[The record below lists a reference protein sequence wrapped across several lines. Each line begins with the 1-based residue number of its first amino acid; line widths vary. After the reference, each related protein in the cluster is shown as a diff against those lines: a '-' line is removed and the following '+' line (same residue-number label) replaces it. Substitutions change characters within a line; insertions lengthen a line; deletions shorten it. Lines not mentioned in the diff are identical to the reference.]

1 MKATEKAAQKPV
13 KVKQPGKVIGMVI
26 TDCPMCKNT
35 ISFDIQTA
43 KYCPYC
49 NAEVSVDL
57 DRVEVTVRAS
67 RVPSQKGGQKRVA

>member
-1 MKATEKAAQKPV
+1 MKATDKTAPKPV
-13 KVKQPGKVIGMVI
+13 KVKQTGKVIGMVI

-57 DRVEVTVRAS
+57 DKVEVVVRAS
-67 RVPSQKGGQKRVA
+67 RSVAQKGSQKRVA

>member
-1 MKATEKAAQKPV
+1 MKTVDKVPPKPV
-13 KVKQPGKVIGMVI
+13 KVKQSGKVIGMVI
-26 TDCPMCKNT
+26 TECPMCKNT

-57 DRVEVTVRAS
+57 DRVEVTVRAM
-67 RVPSQKGGQKRVA
+67 RNFPTKGQKRSSS

>member
-1 MKATEKAAQKPV
+1 MKATDKTAPKPV

-26 TDCPMCKNT
+26 TECPMCKNT

-57 DRVEVTVRAS
+57 DKVEVVVRAA
-67 RVPSQKGGQKRVA
+67 RNPNQKGGHKRVA